1 MPDNG
6 KNKSNTYKLKIVRK
20 FSYIKP
26 FIIKERIGS
35 TGVERILLKITNL
48 LFKEKK

>member
-1 MPDNG
+1 MPNDTGN
-6 KNKSNTYKLKIVRK
+6 YKLKIIKK

-35 TGVERILLKITNL
+35 TKIEKFLLKIASI
-48 LFKEKK
+48 LFKEKR

>member
-1 MPDNG
+1 MLDNNQ
-6 KNKSNTYKLKIVRK
+6 KESNTYKLKIIRK

-35 TGVERILLKITNL
+35 TRAEKILLKIASI

>member
-1 MPDNG
+1 MEAG
-6 KNKSNTYKLKIVRK
+6 TYKLKIVRK

-35 TGVERILLKITNL
+35 TKIEKFLLKIASI
-48 LFKEKK
+48 LFKEKR